1 MNRRI
6 KILLLLGAIIMAAG
20 FIVCIAGAVVANV
33 NGDSLFAGEMEGGK
47 GYTYTFDG
55 ESITKID
62 IEATDV
68 TVNIIGASAESKIEL
83 INFNENMYAFNCEK
97 RYITFKES
105 PDIKSMLNFFEN
117 GVTFKGMRYILRL
130 GANDGDKII
139 NIYLTDADTVNNFA
153 ISIGKGKISVSD
165 IKTDSGY
172 KFTVEDG
179 TVSLSNVSTSSDIS
193 VSAANSNDLDLIFNN
208 VKANDLAVTAA
219 TADLQSTALSFTSGK
234 LNITHGTAQLDFIP
248 TGEYFKM
255 SVNANGKR
263 TVNEVTYNQNFT
275 VEKLPEASGTV
286 TGEETETAAVPE
298 ITVEG
303 RELYVYLSG
312 DCFNEFVEE
321 TNEVQ

>member
-1 MNRRI
+1 MNKRI
-6 KILLLLGAIIMAAG
+6 RVVLLLGAIIMAAG
-20 FIVCIAGAVVANV
+20 FIVCIAGAIVANV
-33 NGDSLFAGEMEGGK
+33 NGDRLFARDMEGGK
-47 GYTYTFDG
+47 GYTYNFDG
-55 ESITKID
+55 ESIAKID

-68 TVNIIGASAESKIEL
+68 TVNIIGTSSESKIEL

-130 GANDGDKII
+130 GANDGNKMI
-139 NIYLTDADTVNNFA
+139 NIYLTDSDTVNNFA
-153 ISIGKGKISVSD
+153 ISIGKGKIYVSD

-172 KFTVEDG
+172 KITVEDG
-179 TVSLSNVSTSSDIS
+179 AVSLNNISTSSDIS
-193 VSAANSNDLDLIFNN
+193 VSSPKSSDLDLIFNN
-208 VKANDLAVTAA
+208 VKANNLTVTAA
-219 TADLQSTALSFTSGK
+219 TADLQSTELSFTSGK
-234 LNITHGTAQLDFIP
+234 LDITHGTAQLNFIP

-255 SVNANGKR
+255 SVNANGKK
-263 TVNEVTYNQNFT
+263 TVNDITYNQNFT
-275 VEKLPEASGTV
+275 VDKLPEASEPV
-286 TGEETETAAVPE
+286 TGDETEEITIPE

-321 TNEVQ
+321 TNEE